1 MYTLILDS
9 ATKTLYVALLKDNT
23 VLKEIYLEGRNDHA
37 KNIVLKVEEILNE
50 NNIKAFDLD
59 DIIVG
64 IGPGSYTGVRM
75 AVTVC
80 KMLSVFG
87 NKNLYSISTLKLM
100 ASGYEGKVLT
110 RIDARRGNSFGMI
123 LDTNN
128 DEYIINEG
136 MYPTDELLDKEY
148 DFDVTED
155 NIRVNPIYC
164 LNHKEKV
171 DEPHLL
177 VPNYLRD
184 TEAERNLN
192 DKKN

>member
-9 ATKTLYVALLKDNT
+9 ATKTLYVALLKDNN

-37 KNIVLKVEEILNE
+37 KNIALKVEEILNE

-100 ASGYEGKVLT
+100 ASGYKGNVLA

-123 LDTNN
+123 LNTNN
-128 DEYIINEG
+128 DEYVLNEG
-136 MYPTDELLDKEY
+136 MYDTNELLSKEH

-155 NIRVNPIYC
+155 NIKVDPLYC
-164 LNHKEKV
+164 LKYKV
-171 DEPHLL
+171 KVEEPQLL

-184 TEAERNLN
+184 TEAERNLH